1 MQFSISVKI
10 SRNFSGNLNPGTLA
24 LIEMAENPSTIFG
37 LAINF
42 ELLAPHPHLRVGS
55 AFESASPNEISN
67 DIIDS
72 MVENGV
78 LAYRTEYEV
87 EQIKISFQES
97 LKLKIAEKTF
107 CLQFLGAKLSDK
119 PLFHHQRPVCAE
131 SVKVGK

>member
-1 MQFSISVKI
+1 
-10 SRNFSGNLNPGTLA
+10 
-24 LIEMAENPSTIFG
+24 MAEHTIFG
-37 LAINF
+37 LPINF

-55 AFESASPNEISN
+55 AFQSAPPNEIPN
-67 DIIDS
+67 DVIDS

-119 PLFHHQRPVCAE
+119 PLFHHQKPVCAE
-131 SVKVGK
+131 SVKVGKYSTVYYSDSSLNISLKVWIL